1 MPEQKDTCLY
11 AVERSDW
18 RNSAQTR
25 IERWLPRA
33 IWPVVSNILWCH
45 VLCRKNRVVRI
56 GALDYDP
63 LPVVKDHT
71 LDAIVERE
79 IQARIKYVLQP
90 GETVD
95 DVERKLKRLRQIVA
109 ALTLTRK
116 KVLLGDPVSKL
127 QRNLKP
133 AYDESKATELSK
145 EFWEKYTTEK
155 AQLN

>member
-1 MPEQKDTCLY
+1 MLAACQNKKILVCTPSN
-11 AVERSDW
+11 A
-18 RNSAQTR
+18 
-25 IERWLPRA
+25 A
-33 IWPVVSNILWCH
+33 IDEIVLRLVSNGGYHEQFDQL
-45 VLCRKNRVVRI
+45 KNRVVRI
-56 GALDYDP
+56 GALDYEP

-90 GETVD
+90 GETVE

-127 QRNLKP
+127 IRNLKP
-133 AYDESKATELSK
+133 AYDESKAAELSK

-155 AQLN
+155 A